1 MLLNFNSATNSIF
14 VKLTKLYQIS
24 NLKNIYQKTAKIN
37 NLSLEK
43 EVMIQRSNIGVN
55 SSNYKS

>member
-1 MLLNFNSATNSIF
+1 VQQIPYLLNQQNFI
-14 VKLTKLYQIS
+14 KYL
-24 NLKNIYQKTAKIN
+24 NLKNIYQKTAKID

-55 SSNYKS
+55 PSKYKS